1 MRTGEADQ
9 VLGDASDWPA
19 APSLPAGRDCP
30 PAVMRRG
37 RRQPAGTWDPR
48 ARLSGQLLEWCRRGS
63 AFGLFTP
70 HRFVMLSHFGAAE
83 DLDMWVSI

>member
-9 VLGDASDWPA
+9 VPGGASDWPA

-37 RRQPAGTWDPR
+37 RRQPSGTWDQGT
-48 ARLSGQLLEWCRRGS
+48 RLSGQLLEWCRRGS